1 MVQLPNDNTLRVAI
15 IGGGP
20 GGLAT
25 AIALSASSN
34 VQVHVTVYEK
44 ARELREIGAGLN
56 IGYNSWRV
64 LELLG
69 ARSEVNGHLIDEVQQ
84 RNGLDGNVL
93 AKRGPSNL
101 PINYQSRRVRRT
113 QLQGAL
119 INQVPAGI
127 IQLRKELVLI
137 ENVPEGGANLNFSDG
152 TEAFADLVVG
162 GDGIRSVVRQT
173 AFPDHNIKFTGTTIW
188 RTLVPRS
195 FISHLTDIP
204 TCTSWWHGTA
214 GHVYFSPVDDPSER
228 IPENQ
233 DVEIS
238 ARFLVDPETDTA
250 KRWNWGVDT
259 TNENVEAHFTNY
271 DARVR
276 EALSHVP
283 KGSWKEFSAFAGPRL
298 NKLHAWNKL
307 VLIGDASHPLTGAFG
322 SGAAFA
328 MEDGWIL
335 ARSIEYVFST
345 LATKQSSFSKQ
356 NGLEEVLSIFD
367 TIRSPYYA
375 RMYQHLDNMKAKFAG
390 VVDTFE
396 GRLQA
401 RIVAFSEGG
410 LDWIYQND
418 IEQVWKEWLQQNDT
432 SIAGQGDALFVS
444 SSL

>member
-25 AIALSASSN
+25 AIALSALSN

-84 RNGLDGNVL
+84 
-93 AKRGPSNL
+93 
-101 PINYQSRRVRRT
+101 RRT

-307 VLIGDASHPLTGAFG
+307 VLIGDASAFG